1 MYADNIGKVAGQT
14 QPMTRVEEVCGLC
27 SFFSSSSSLIS
38 SSSHLFF
45 FFFYPHSSELCLV
58 GGKVWTHLTMVFSEA
73 ETKSTLASV
82 STGGE
87 AAGKVPLR
95 VIAAIVEIRLLA
107 KV

>member
-1 MYADNIGKVAGQT
+1 
-14 QPMTRVEEVCGLC
+14 
-27 SFFSSSSSLIS
+27 
-38 SSSHLFF
+38 
-45 FFFYPHSSELCLV
+45 
-58 GGKVWTHLTMVFSEA
+58 MVFSEA

-95 VIAAIVEIRLLA
+95 VIAAVVEIRLLA